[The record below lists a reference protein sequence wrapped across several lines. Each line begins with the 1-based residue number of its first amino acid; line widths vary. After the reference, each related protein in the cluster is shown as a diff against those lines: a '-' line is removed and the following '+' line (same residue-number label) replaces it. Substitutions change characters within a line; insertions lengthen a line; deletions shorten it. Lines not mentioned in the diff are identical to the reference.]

1 MLSPPWECK
10 DHVRSYLR
18 AASLWLLFCL
28 PCTDRKILPLSPT
41 VECSLSLVLCFV
53 AQASRLLCLLFCCP
67 SATSSHC
74 ETVTHYRS
82 LLCSFVQLRSISE
95 NTVIY
100 TESEK
105 QPFETHHLGLFFLLL
120 LSSLITVSPFFSVF
134 VQVLLHRDH
143 GLPDHMSDHTSLRV
157 WLRHVLCRFHRVSCT
172 NSTGAVLTS
181 CWFLIKRM
189 KGLPWL
195 SLFNLSWRANQAIN
209 GSYPRVSWDRCI
221 RPSQSERE
229 RQSEGWSQCSAVSTG
244 GTVVSPH
251 SSRLS
256 DGTGRGKGRL
266 VSKQPHE
273 NAYWLCRSRDFALS
287 APMSAF
293 PPENI

>member
-10 DHVRSYLR
+10 DHVRSYLC

-28 PCTDRKILPLSPT
+28 PCRDRKILPLSPT

-95 NTVIY
+95 NSVIY

-120 LSSLITVSPFFSVF
+120 LSSLITVSPFFSVCLCAGTASSWPWATWSYVRSHESTCLTTACTLQISQGELHKQHRSRF
-134 VQVLLHRDH
+134 DVLL
-143 GLPDHMSDHTSLRV
+143 V
-157 WLRHVLCRFHRVSCT
+157 
-172 NSTGAVLTS
+172 
-181 CWFLIKRM
+181 
-189 KGLPWL
+189 
-195 SLFNLSWRANQAIN
+195 FN
-209 GSYPRVSWDRCI
+209 
-221 RPSQSERE
+221 
-229 RQSEGWSQCSAVSTG
+229 
-244 GTVVSPH
+244 
-251 SSRLS
+251 
-256 DGTGRGKGRL
+256 
-266 VSKQPHE
+266 
-273 NAYWLCRSRDFALS
+273 
-287 APMSAF
+287 
-293 PPENI
+293 